1 MWKRSVLLAGLLAA
15 GVASQAGATGA
26 GEKKYGPGASDTEII
41 IGQTMPYSGPASAYG
56 VQGMVQQAYFRKV
69 NEKGGINGRKI
80 RLISLDDHYSPPKT
94 VEQTRKLV
102 ESEHVLFIYGNVGT
116 PSNTAIHKYL
126 NGKKVPQVL
135 ISTGARKWNDLKNF
149 PWTMA
154 FYPSYDMEAHIFAN
168 HIMKTKPNAKIGI
181 LYQNDDFGRDY
192 LAGFRDG
199 LGDRLKDMVVAEAS
213 YEIADATVDSQIV
226 KLKASGA
233 DTLFTITTP
242 KFGAQTI
249 RKVYELDWKPM
260 HVIVSVSASI
270 GGVLRHA
277 GLDKSKGLITAI
289 AYKTPHDPLWDKSP
303 DMKEFIAFMEEVGLR
318 ERIIEGSA
326 IIGYIS
332 AVQLHRMLERA
343 GNNLTREN
351 IMKMATSIDEP
362 SLPMLLP
369 GVAVKTTPDDVNA
382 FRSLR
387 LQTFN
392 GESWALQDDLVG
404 R

>member
-1 MWKRSVLLAGLLAA
+1 MKKASVFLATIFAA
-15 GVASQAGATGA
+15 GAACTAMA
-26 GEKKYGPGASDTEII
+26 AEKKYGPGASDAEIH

-56 VQGMVQQAYFRKV
+56 VQGTVQQAYFNKV
-69 NEKGGINGRKI
+69 NAAGGINGRKV
-80 RLISLDDHYSPPKT
+80 RLTSLDDQYSPPKT

-116 PSNTAIHKYL
+116 PSNTAVHKYL
-126 NGKKVPQVL
+126 NTRKVPQIL

-154 FYPSYDMEAHIFAN
+154 FYPSYDMESHIFARY
-168 HIMKTKPNAKIGI
+168 IMAKNPNAKIGI

-192 LAGFRDG
+192 LIGFRDG
-199 LGDRLKDMVVAEAS
+199 LGDKAKAMIVAEAS
-213 YEIADATVDSQIV
+213 YEIADATIDSQVV

-249 RKVYELDWKPM
+249 RKVYEVDWKPM

-277 GLDKSKGLITAI
+277 GLDKSKDLITAI
-289 AYKTPHDPLWDKSP
+289 AYKTPHDPLWKDAP
-303 DMKEFIAFMEEVGLR
+303 DMKQFIAFMEEAGLS
-318 ERIIEGSA
+318 ERINEGSA
-326 IIGYIS
+326 VIGYIS
-332 AVQLHRMLERA
+332 AIQLHRLLEKA
-343 GNNLTREN
+343 GDDLTREN
-351 IMKMATSIDEP
+351 IMKLAENIDEP
-362 SLPMLLP
+362 ALPMLLP
-369 GVAVKTTPDDVNA
+369 GVAVKTTPTDVNA
-382 FRSLR
+382 FKSLR
-387 LQTFN
+387 VQVFN
-392 GESWALQDDLVG
+392 GTSWVLEDELSG